1 MAYKTPK
8 IDQLLEAG
16 VHFGHQ
22 VRRWHPKMEPY
33 IFSVKKNVHIIDLE
47 QTEELLK
54 KACDFLFETAKN
66 GGQIIFVGTKK
77 QAREIIQI
85 EAKRCGAL
93 YVTERWIGGTL
104 TNFRV
109 IKKNIDKLLSLKS
122 KRISGE
128 LDKYTKK
135 ERLLIDREIEKLEK
149 YIGGIVSLKGN
160 PSAVF
165 VVDPRRER
173 TAVNESKSCG
183 VPVVSLID
191 TNSDPSKVDYVIP
204 GNDDAIK
211 SVALILKTISD
222 AILDGYKEYEKV
234 LVAGNVK
241 EEEAK
246 KEQPEETKADAEVND
261 SVPAL
266 DVPVI
271 VTASEAPEI
280 AEELIKEPVLDE
292 TKPDKIKEIKEEVGE
307 PRDKSKTKA
316 KKAKKEEK

>member
-1 MAYKTPK
+1 MASE
-8 IDQLLEAG
+8 D
-16 VHFGHQ
+16 
-22 VRRWHPKMEPY
+22 
-33 IFSVKKNVHIIDLE
+33 
-47 QTEELLK
+47 
-54 KACDFLFETAKN
+54 
-66 GGQIIFVGTKK
+66 
-77 QAREIIQI
+77 
-85 EAKRCGAL
+85 
-93 YVTERWIGGTL
+93 GTL
-104 TNFRV
+104 HIFRKEKRSYYRFGADGRT

-211 SVALILKTISD
+211 SVALILKSVSD
-222 AILDGYKEYEKV
+222 AVLEGYKEYEKA
-234 LVAGNVK
+234 LTAGKVK
-241 EEEAK
+241 EAEAK
-246 KEQPEETKADAEVND
+246 TEQTDKSQIDKMDNPAAVAEE
-261 SVPAL
+261 
-266 DVPVI
+266 PVV
-271 VTASEAPEI
+271 VTVSEAPEK
-280 AEELIKEPVLDE
+280 AEELIKEPVIEE
-292 TKPDKIKEIKEEVGE
+292 TKTEKIKEIKEEVGE